1 MQTRIAGA
9 FAASDEG
16 REAEA
21 ILRSCVHCGFCNATC
36 PTYRLLGDERDGP
49 RGRIYLIKQFLEGQ
63 AVSRRT
69 RLHLDRCL
77 GCRACESVCPSGVQ
91 YGRLAEIGRVA
102 LDARVPRG
110 WPDRARRR
118 LLRLIF
124 TNVGLTRA
132 LMATARIL
140 RPVMPEAWRRR
151 VPPAPRRP
159 TPWPSR
165 NHARRVLML
174 DACVQRA
181 LAPEINAATAEVLD
195 RLGIGVSASR
205 SVACCGAL
213 SLHLGAREEAL
224 AHARRNIDAWWP
236 DIEQGA
242 EGLVVTAS
250 GCGLVVKDYGKLLAG
265 DPRYAGKAAKVAALT
280 VDPAELLEREDCSG
294 LRLGKAIGVS
304 VHTPCTLQHGV
315 RRSVLLEDVLERL
328 GFSVIAAE
336 HPEICC
342 GSAGTYSLL
351 QPDLSNR
358 LLQRKL
364 ADLAMGGDG
373 PIVTANIGCLLH
385 LRSGTRR
392 PVRHW
397 IELLATAT
405 ADAGASASR

>member
-1 MQTRIAGA
+1 MQTRIAGP
-9 FAASDEG
+9 FAAGDAG

-49 RGRIYLIKQFLEGQ
+49 RGRIYLIKQFLEGH
-63 AVSRRT
+63 AASRRT
-69 RLHLDRCL
+69 QLHLDRCL
-77 GCRACESVCPSGVQ
+77 GCRACESACPSGVQ

-110 WPDRARRR
+110 WTDRAQRW

-132 LMATARIL
+132 LMAAARIV

-159 TPWPSR
+159 APWPR
-165 NHARRVLML
+165 GNHARRVLML

-181 LAPEINAATAEVLD
+181 LAPEINAATADVLD

-213 SLHLGAREEAL
+213 SLHLGAREDAL

-242 EGLVVTAS
+242 ERIVVTAS

-265 DPRYAGKAAKVAALT
+265 DPRYAEKAAKVAALT

-294 LRLGKAIGVS
+294 LRLGKAIDVS

-315 RRSVLLEDVLERL
+315 RRVVPLEQVLQRL
-328 GFSVIAAE
+328 GFSIIAAE
-336 HPEICC
+336 QPGMCC

-358 LLQRKL
+358 LLRRKL
-364 ADLAMGGDG
+364 ADLATGGDA

-385 LRSGTRR
+385 LRSGTSR
-392 PVRHW
+392 PVMHW
-397 IELLATAT
+397 IELLAAAAT
-405 ADAGASASR
+405 DSGALVSR